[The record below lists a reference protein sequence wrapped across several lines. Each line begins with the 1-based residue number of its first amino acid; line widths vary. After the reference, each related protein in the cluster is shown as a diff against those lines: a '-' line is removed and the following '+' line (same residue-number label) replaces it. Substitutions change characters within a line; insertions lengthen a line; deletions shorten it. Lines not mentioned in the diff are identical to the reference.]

1 MEASSG
7 VVERERSFSCGKD
20 TSQGGRAGKV
30 SRKLTISF
38 LTHRLYIRT
47 GRPEDLSKETPRK
60 RRKTEHAETKPSRS
74 AWTDLL
80 QEVEEFEVQHV
91 HGKGKFA
98 FGFVEG
104 PLVKALRSG
113 DWSVTSS
120 FYFRSLLTF
129 GPGSF
134 WTK

>member
-7 VVERERSFSCGKD
+7 VVERERSFSCRKD
-20 TSQGGRAGKV
+20 TGQGGRAGKV
-30 SRKLTISF
+30 SRKLNVFS
-38 LTHRLYIRT
+38 LTHHLYIRT

-60 RRKTEHAETKPSRS
+60 RRKTEHAETKPSQS

-80 QEVEEFEVQHV
+80 REVEEFEVQHV

-113 DWSVTSS
+113 DWSVTTP
-120 FYFRSLLTF
+120 FYFCRFLHLVQGPF
-129 GPGSF
+129 G
-134 WTK
+134 

>member
-1 MEASSG
+1 M
-7 VVERERSFSCGKD
+7 
-20 TSQGGRAGKV
+20 
-30 SRKLTISF
+30 
-38 LTHRLYIRT
+38 
-47 GRPEDLSKETPRK
+47 
-60 RRKTEHAETKPSRS
+60 EHAKSSRS
-74 AWTDLL
+74 AWVALL

-113 DWSVTSS
+113 DWSVTPCILYLSP
-120 FYFRSLLTF
+120 LTF

-134 WTK
+134 WMK